1 MACGLAPSAELLI
14 VFRIVQ
20 AVGAAALIPS
30 SLALVMHAFAHD
42 QLPRAVAI
50 WGAAGAVAGALGP
63 TLGAA
68 IVEGL
73 GWRWAFFINL
83 PVGIYTVVAGR
94 RNLHESSD
102 PETQVPSLVGVV
114 LIAGAAGLLSY
125 GVVGSEEFG
134 WLSAQT
140 LGVLGAGVAMLAVFV
155 AHQRHTKAPALDLE
169 LFRITNFRWANIAML
184 VFGTAFAALFLGSI
198 LFLTQVWGWSV
209 LQAGFGVAP
218 GPIVVGL
225 VAPRA
230 GKLAG
235 RIGQRP
241 LLITGGVL
249 FASSGLYR
257 LVMLGPDVNYL
268 RDYFPSMVLSGLGVA
283 FVFPQLSSAVAQALP
298 PGRAGVGGA
307 ALQAVRQFGGT
318 FGVALTIAFLGTAGR
333 RRRRLRPDLV
343 DRRRRRTRHVRARP
357 ADAHLHKV
365 LSRQDGLDPAI
376 CPGRHR
382 TRPSNYRRTNMK
394 IRTGRS
400 SSCSATSPGSPRTRV
415 TATRPTCVR
424 RPMTSAVHHPMPSWS
439 GWVRCMGRWRQT
451 LQDREERLGRGARQA
466 WEVGDRTSR
475 CTAGSPRV
483 RPLRTVASGLGPMGP
498 PLWLQSRHGTRRPSS
513 TCSGG
518 VQ

>member
-1 MACGLAPSAELLI
+1 MYAHSRRTLTISSLAVLATFLDTTILYVAFPDITATFSDSSASELSWVLNAYTIVFAALLIPAGKLADRVGHRTVFLAGSTLFTVASMACGLAPSAELLI
-14 VFRIVQ
+14 VFRVVQ

-83 PVGIYTVVAGR
+83 PVGVYTVVAGR

-102 PETQVPSLVGVV
+102 PTTQVPSLVGVV

-134 WLSAQT
+134 WLSAHT
-140 LGVLGAGVAMLAVFV
+140 LSVLGAGAAMLAVFV
-155 AHQRHTKAPALDLE
+155 AHQRQTKAPALDLE
-169 LFRITNFRWANIAML
+169 LFRITNFRWANVAML
-184 VFGTAFAALFLGSI
+184 VIGTAFAALFLGSI
-198 LFLTQVWGWSV
+198 LFLTQAWGWSV

-218 GPIVVGL
+218 GPVVVGL
-225 VAPRA
+225 VAPQA

-241 LLITGGVL
+241 ILITGGVL

-257 LVMLGPDVNYL
+257 LVMLGPHVNYL

-318 FGVALTIAFLGTAGR
+318 FGVALTIALLGTSGAVVDVHDRIWWIVVAGG
-333 RRRRLRPDLV
+333 LATSALV
-343 DRRRRRTRHVRARP
+343 LPMRTSKTNRHVPGTVDADTKPVLTTAHRP
-357 ADAHLHKV
+357 
-365 LSRQDGLDPAI
+365 Q
-376 CPGRHR
+376 GR
-382 TRPSNYRRTNMK
+382 TT
-394 IRTGRS
+394 
-400 SSCSATSPGSPRTRV
+400 
-415 TATRPTCVR
+415 
-424 RPMTSAVHHPMPSWS
+424 
-439 GWVRCMGRWRQT
+439 
-451 LQDREERLGRGARQA
+451 
-466 WEVGDRTSR
+466 
-475 CTAGSPRV
+475 
-483 RPLRTVASGLGPMGP
+483 
-498 PLWLQSRHGTRRPSS
+498 
-513 TCSGG
+513 
-518 VQ
+518 